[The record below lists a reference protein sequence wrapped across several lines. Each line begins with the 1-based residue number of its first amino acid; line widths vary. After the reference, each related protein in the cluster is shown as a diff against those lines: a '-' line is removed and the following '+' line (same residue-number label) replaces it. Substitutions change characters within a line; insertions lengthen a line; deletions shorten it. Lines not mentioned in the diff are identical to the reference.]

1 MNAPQTM
8 VGVPTHVPTRKDH
21 LHAAAE
27 LAMDLVV
34 TERVAMVSTI
44 C

>member
-1 MNAPQTM
+1 MNVPQTM
-8 VGVPTHVPTRKDH
+8 VGVPTHAPTQRDP

-27 LAMDLVV
+27 LAMDLAV
-34 TERVAMVSTI
+34 TGKVAMVSTF